1 MLLTLYCIAHARKG
15 REVKYSELVESG
27 ARESEVQSF
36 LVDGDTVPMTIRI
49 PSNLRES
56 AKEAASLRGMSLS
69 AFVRMCMIGELSKP
83 RERA

>member
-1 MLLTLYCIAHARKG
+1 M
-15 REVKYSELVESG
+15 KYSEVMESG
-27 ARESEVQSF
+27 AKETEVQAF

-49 PSNLRES
+49 PINLRDS

-69 AFVRMCMIGELSKP
+69 AFVRMCMIDELSKP

>member
-1 MLLTLYCIAHARKG
+1 MKG
-15 REVKYSELVESG
+15 LEVKYSEMMESG
-27 ARESEVQSF
+27 AKESEVQAF

-69 AFVRMCMIGELSKP
+69 AFVRMCMISELSKS

>member
-1 MLLTLYCIAHARKG
+1 M
-15 REVKYSELVESG
+15 KYSEVMESG
-27 ARESEVQSF
+27 AKETEVQAF

-49 PSNLRES
+49 PINLRDS

-83 RERA
+83 CERA